1 MKIVK
6 NDLIKLIAVA
16 AAGVIAGTGVTAAAI
31 NAASNKKD
39 TASTSTSVSSESD
52 KTDVKTAKDETVY
65 VLANA
70 DGSVKKIIVS
80 DWIKNGLNEKSL
92 KDKTDLEDVKNVK
105 GDESYVMDTD
115 NMRVWNADG
124 ADIYYQ
130 GTISKELPVDLKV
143 SYKLDGKTVS
153 ADEIAGKSG
162 KAAIRFDYTNKQY
175 SEVNIGGKTEKIYVP
190 FAMLTGLMLDN
201 DVFSNVSVT
210 NGKIINDGD
219 RTIVAGFALPGLQ
232 ENLNLSKD
240 KFEIPDYI
248 EVTADVKNFALTTT
262 LTLATNSLFNEFDTS
277 KLNSADDLQAQLN
290 ELTSGMKKLINGSS
304 ELYNGLTTLLS
315 KSKELVAG
323 IDKLSAGTDELSSGA
338 AALNAGLNT
347 LVSNNSDLTAGAKQV
362 FDTLLATVTEQLNE
376 GGIQNFDALTTD
388 NYKTVL
394 NGLTKDPMKYLSAA
408 KKAEVLKTAETAVD
422 AELEKAKVPTEYYTP
437 VKVMLFDR
445 LSNGKTREAAMKEI
459 NNLLTPAVTV
469 ETISKTVEADETVYN
484 MLKASKGEETAALIA
499 KVCNALSQ
507 QSGGKATP
515 VQILQ
520 SGKATELITAAQ
532 AGQAALQAAAADKN
546 AATKITAL
554 YTTLATPTVTA
565 TVKTAIDTAVA
576 SLDSY
581 NTFYQG
587 VLDYTAGVSAAAD
600 GSAKVNAGAKQLK
613 DGAAELKAGASQLV
627 PGVEK
632 LSDGS
637 KQLADGIKQLNDKGI
652 SKLTGLAGDDLQNL
666 VDRVKATVDVSKNYK
681 SFAGIADGTDGSVK
695 FIYKTDEVKSK

>member
-1 MKIVK
+1 MKTVK

-31 NAASNKKD
+31 NAANNKKD

-52 KTDVKTAKDETVY
+52 KTDTKTAKDETVY

-92 KDKTDLEDVKNVK
+92 KDKTELEDVKNVK

-162 KAAIRFDYTNKQY
+162 KATIRFDYTNKQY

-201 DVFSNVSVT
+201 DIFSNVSVT

-290 ELTSGMKKLINGSS
+290 ELTSGMTKLIDGSS
-304 ELYNGLTTLLS
+304 ELYGGLTTLLS

-347 LVSNNSDLTAGAKQV
+347 LVSNNGDLTSGAKQV
-362 FDTLLATVTEQLNE
+362 FDTLLATVTKQLNE

-394 NGLTKDPMKYLSAA
+394 KGIEENPLNYLSDAKKNEAKAAAEAQIDATIAANTAIPETSRYAA
-408 KKAEVLKTAETAVD
+408 KVLTCMGKSKKELTTILTNAAITAKITAGG
-422 AELEKAKVPTEYYTP
+422 ATTNEQIISGICGY
-437 VKVMLFDR
+437 
-445 LSNGKTREAAMKEI
+445 LSSQNGKT
-459 NNLLTPAVTV
+459 P
-469 ETISKTVEADETVYN
+469 
-484 MLKASKGEETAALIA
+484 
-499 KVCNALSQ
+499 
-507 QSGGKATP
+507 
-515 VQILQ
+515 
-520 SGKATELITAAQ
+520 TEN
-532 AGQAALQAAAADKN
+532 LQAAQKIAADAATYN
-546 AATKITAL
+546 AASVKNETNEKTIYTACL
-554 YTTLATPTVTA
+554 GLALPTIKN
-565 TVKTAIDTAVA
+565 TVKTAIETAIT

-587 VLDYTAGVSAAAD
+587 VLAYTAGVKEAAD

-613 DGAAELKAGASQLV
+613 DGAAELKTGASQLV
-627 PGVEK
+627 PGEEK
-632 LSDGS
+632 LADGS